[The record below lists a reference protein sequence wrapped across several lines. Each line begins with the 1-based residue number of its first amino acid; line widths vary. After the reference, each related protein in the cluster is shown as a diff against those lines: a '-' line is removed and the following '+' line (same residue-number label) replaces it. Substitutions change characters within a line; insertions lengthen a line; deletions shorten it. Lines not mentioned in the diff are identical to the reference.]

1 MNPIPLPYRPP
12 YDWGRMLDFWRRRA
26 LRGVETVTDE
36 YRRSV
41 KRGGDNGWI
50 TLRPDPDHDCAL
62 LTVSDSLQKHQ
73 AELTARVRHQFDLD
87 ADTVAIESALRAAD
101 PELAILPGLRLP
113 RAFDPFDQD
122 AVPYVYFC
130 AGLALLTDSP
140 VEDKVM
146 VAFVLCDSEGV
157 GQITVTEFQNMVLAS
172 LKVALACS
180 QLATAKL
187 EQSGTRAT
195 LEDLARLTVAEGLA
209 VLNLSPED
217 PLSLE
222 LVSEIALKCVSLSAS
237 DT

>member
-1 MNPIPLPYRPP
+1 VFVQEFLEQVTADSGPH
-12 YDWGRMLDFWRRRA
+12 DQA
-26 LRGVETVTDE
+26 L
-36 YRRSV
+36 
-41 KRGGDNGWI
+41 
-50 TLRPDPDHDCAL
+50 AL
-62 LTVSDSLQKHQ
+62 QLGMKI
-73 AELTARVRHQFDLD
+73 F
-87 ADTVAIESALRAAD
+87 
-101 PELAILPGLRLP
+101 